1 MSMLNSKNNKDELLR
16 FAASGFRDF
25 TRIAASSPEM
35 WKDIF
40 IDNKEACLKDLNEF
54 KKQIEK
60 FESIVVNEEELEK
73 YLKYASTLRSK
84 WNE

>member
-1 MSMLNSKNNKDELLR
+1 MLNAKNNKDELLR

-60 FESIVVNEEELEK
+60 FESIVSNEEDLEK
-73 YLKYASTLRSK
+73 YLQYASTLRSN

>member
-1 MSMLNSKNNKDELLR
+1 
-16 FAASGFRDF
+16 
-25 TRIAASSPEM
+25 M

-60 FESIVVNEEELEK
+60 FESIVLNEEDLEK
-73 YLKYASTLRSK
+73 YLQYASTLRSN